1 MSKGPKPPDIM
12 EIMAQDWTFDQ
23 LQIQTVAPL
32 LKAAEAFCCFIG
44 KQENS
49 HLLILFEKLS

>member
-32 LKAAEAFCCFIG
+32 LKAAEAF
-44 KQENS
+44 
-49 HLLILFEKLS
+49 LFYFKKVS